1 MGNFDLIIFDMD
13 GLMFDT
19 ERIILKAGLHVLK
32 QHGYPA
38 DKNFL
43 ISMTGISD
51 PRMKP
56 YFYERF
62 GKEFPF
68 QNYLIDVEKTR
79 VDFIKTEG
87 ISVKKGL
94 IELLDY
100 LEKKQIKKIVATS
113 SNRNTME
120 SLFAITGVSR
130 YFSMAICGD
139 EVIKGKPEPEV
150 FIKAAQKSGVTPQKA
165 LVLEDSQNGLL
176 AAHRAGIKAIFIKDL
191 VQPQKEVL
199 DTIYKQCQD
208 LSEVISI
215 LEK

>member
-1 MGNFDLIIFDMD
+1 MRNFDLIIFDMD

-19 ERIILKAGLHVLK
+19 ERLILKAGLNVLK
-32 QHGYPA
+32 QYRYPP
-38 DKNFL
+38 DEDFL

-51 PRMKP
+51 ARMEP
-56 YFYERF
+56 HFYERF

-68 QNYLIDVEKTR
+68 QKYL
-79 VDFIKTEG
+79 VDLTKNRTHLIESEG
-87 ISVKKGL
+87 IGIKKGL

-113 SNRNTME
+113 SSRNTLE
-120 SLFAITGVSR
+120 HLFSITGISR

-139 EVIKGKPEPEV
+139 EVVNGKPEPEV
-150 FIKAAQKSGVTPQKA
+150 FIKAAQKAGVVPEKA

-176 AAHRAGIKAIFIKDL
+176 AAHRAGIKSIFIKDL
-191 VQPQKEVL
+191 VQPKKEIL
-199 DTIYKQCQD
+199 DTVYKQCQD
-208 LSEVISI
+208 LTEVIFI